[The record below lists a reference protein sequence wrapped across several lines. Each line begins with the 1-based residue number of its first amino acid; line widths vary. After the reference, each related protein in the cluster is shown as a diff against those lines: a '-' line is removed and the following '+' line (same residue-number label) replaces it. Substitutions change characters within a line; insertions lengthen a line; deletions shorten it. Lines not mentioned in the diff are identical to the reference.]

1 MNRPV
6 TRGRIKRVVA
16 LVLAAAAVGVHLG
29 VTLPA
34 RRQRDEARE
43 AFARAREERE
53 RLRNET
59 ARLERRSAATVRAP
73 AGGAAAARALRL
85 SLLDA
90 THGLAL
96 ESIRI
101 GVEAEQRGAAAA
113 RGTLAAVG
121 RQANLLRVAGRL
133 ALPSSGVVVE
143 QVRLAESRDGAL
155 RLDLEAFSVRAPAD
169 VSGGPARPVP

>member
-1 MNRPV
+1 MKRPI
-6 TRGRIKRVVA
+6 TRGTIRRVVA

-29 VTLPA
+29 VTMPA

-53 RLRNET
+53 RLRNE
-59 ARLERRSAATVRAP
+59 AKHLERRAAATVRAP
-73 AGGAAAARALRL
+73 AGEAAAARALRL

-101 GVEAEQRGAAAA
+101 GVEAGQRGAAAA
-113 RGTLAAVG
+113 RGTLGAVG
-121 RQANLLRVAGRL
+121 SQANLLRVAGRL

-143 QVRLAESRDGAL
+143 QVRLAESRDGAV
-155 RLDLEAFSVRAPAD
+155 RLELEAFSVRAPAD
-169 VSGGPARPVP
+169 VSGSPERPGP